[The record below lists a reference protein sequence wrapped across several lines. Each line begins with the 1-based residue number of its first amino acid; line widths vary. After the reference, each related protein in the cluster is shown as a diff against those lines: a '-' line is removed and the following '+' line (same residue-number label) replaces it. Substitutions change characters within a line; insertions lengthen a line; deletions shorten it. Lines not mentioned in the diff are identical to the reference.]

1 MTQKKAPK
9 TAPKKKYY
17 KTKNDVIDELRGEL
31 EAVEFLHR
39 EQIAQMQIEHQK
51 EIDDV
56 RHKDEEIFN
65 ITDDLF
71 EEKEKL
77 IDELNMIKQ
86 RRFSGCNEVV
96 DVVDHLSAYELA
108 ELVFYA
114 SHMFRF
120 GVAAHKDEDGDTIV
134 NPLEFDLTD
143 KGAPAIWS
151 DNGKAVVILKHTPCP
166 SCEDEPE
173 VH

>member
-1 MTQKKAPK
+1 MTQKKTPQK
-9 TAPKKKYY
+9 APKKKYY

-39 EQIAQMQIEHQK
+39 EQIAKMEIKHQK
-51 EIDDV
+51 EIDTQREHRV
-56 RHKDEEIFN
+56 EEMDM
-65 ITDDLF
+65 TDDLL
-71 EEKEKL
+71 EEKAEL
-77 IDELNMIKQ
+77 FDELTMIKQ

-151 DNGKAVVILKHTPCP
+151 DNGKAVLILAHTPCP
-166 SCEDEPE
+166 SCEDDRET
-173 VH
+173 H